1 MIFDLPPIQQ
11 PAEIRIAQRP
21 VRRSDPAFMDFGN
34 NIRMGMRAAGC
45 RNYTEADYEST
56 AKILSVVARGYKGAT
71 RVLYLGNER
80 LGYTTGIVEQARNGL
95 LRGEQ
100 VILVY
105 CTSNSYP
112 PNLRGPNVIQSLGN
126 IGIIYE
132 NVSYLNNDVEILRL
146 RFTW

>member
-21 VRRSDPAFMDFGN
+21 VRRSDPGFMDFGN

-45 RNYTEADYEST
+45 KDYTEADYEST
-56 AKILSVVARGYKGAT
+56 AKILSVAARQSSAPT
-71 RVLYLGNER
+71 RILYLGNER
-80 LGYTTGIVEQARNGL
+80 LGYTTGIVEQALKGL

-100 VILVY
+100 VIIVY
-105 CTSNSYP
+105 CIKAP
-112 PNLRGPNVIQSLGN
+112 FEGQRGPNVLQSLGN
-126 IGIIYE
+126 RGITYDHI
-132 NVSYLNNDVEILRL
+132 SYLNNNIEIMRL

>member
-11 PAEIRIAQRP
+11 LAEIRIAQRP
-21 VRRSDPAFMDFGN
+21 VRRSDPGFMDFGN

-105 CTSNSYP
+105 CTSNDYRG
-112 PNLRGPNVIQSLGN
+112 LRGPNVIQSLKN
-126 IGIIYE
+126 IGITYN